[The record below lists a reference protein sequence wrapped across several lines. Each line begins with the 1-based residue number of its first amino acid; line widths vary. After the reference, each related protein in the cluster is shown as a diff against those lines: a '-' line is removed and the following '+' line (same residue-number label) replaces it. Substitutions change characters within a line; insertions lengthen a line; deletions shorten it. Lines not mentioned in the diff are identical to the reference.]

1 MQFFLFVSQTVI
13 PLVVTVDTSQ
23 DAWSTFTRLFANCS
37 WTRVMQLQKE
47 LVLSQHGIHLVSEF
61 LHSIK
66 ATIDELALINTPLT
80 NDNLTLHVL
89 NGLGAEFH
97 DIVAIIRARETSLT
111 FKELHDLLI
120 GHEAYLKHL
129 EIPSSTLVT
138 TTNYYF
144 YHKGNSSKKTNN
156 RKTPNKKSQQRSNRL
171 TLTCQLCDRTGHIAK
186 QCLEYRPVDAVA
198 NCATING

>member
-1 MQFFLFVSQTVI
+1 MRILLFVSQTVM
-13 PLVVTVDTSQ
+13 PLVAIVDTSQ
-23 DAWSTFTRLFANCS
+23 DAWSTFTRLLANCS
-37 WTRVMQLQKE
+37 WTRVMQLKKE
-47 LVLSQHGIHLVSEF
+47 LVLSQHSIHLVSEF

-89 NGLGAEFH
+89 NGLGSEFH

-129 EIPSSTLVT
+129 EIPSLV
-138 TTNYYF
+138 
-144 YHKGNSSKKTNN
+144 HPG
-156 RKTPNKKSQQRSNRL
+156 
-171 TLTCQLCDRTGHIAK
+171 DH
-186 QCLEYRPVDAVA
+186 D
-198 NCATING
+198 